1 MIKKA
6 LHDQAW
12 KQRDTKRE
20 SFRFLKQFCVDSPK
34 RPSQHIYLFKANNR
48 STRTTYEICSKLT
61 IITPERRH
69 WRRSGIFIVNFEHIS
84 HFALVFL
91 LLTLHR

>member
-1 MIKKA
+1 MVLGQNRISISVIKKT

-12 KQRDTKRE
+12 QQRDTKRE

-48 STRTTYEICSKLT
+48 STRTTCEICSKLP
-61 IITPERRH
+61 IK
-69 WRRSGIFIVNFEHIS
+69 
-84 HFALVFL
+84 
-91 LLTLHR
+91 TLE